1 MRNIY
6 LIAAAVRIAAFGLA
20 ARSEG
25 AEKPK
30 KPSVCVDYEI
40 AQSKGGSF
48 AVCYD
53 GKKPVIYNMY
63 SEVVVTAGDAENPKA
78 SRKVLV
84 GYR

>member
-1 MRNIY
+1 MRSIY
-6 LIAAAVRIAAFGLA
+6 LIAAAVGFLAFGMC
-20 ARSEG
+20 ARAEG
-25 AEKPK
+25 AERKAN
-30 KPSVCVDYEI
+30 PSVCVDYEI

-53 GKKPVIYNMY
+53 GKKPTVYTMF
-63 SEVVVTAGDAENPKA
+63 SEVVVTAGDAENPTA